1 MPWILLFLPLIVAA
15 VNQLVLRKS
24 AGSCRLVST
33 ASAVATLVISFLLLG
48 KNRHRFA
55 FDWATIGD
63 FNLEIGIQLD
73 RLSTGMMIVVTGIG
87 VLVHIFSLA
96 YMKDDEAK
104 ARYFTG
110 LSLFMFSMTGI
121 VLANNFIMTFIFW
134 ELVGLSSYLLIGH
147 WYQKDSAADAAKKAF
162 LCNRVGDFGFM
173 IGILMLWGI
182 TGTLAFDGMER
193 RGTFQAANAPIFTAT
208 LSAAVLCIF
217 CGAVGKSAQL
227 PLHVWLPDAMEGPT
241 PVSALIHAATMVA
254 AGVYMLFRVQLSLG
268 FEVFDRLPASTVI
281 AWTGGITA
289 LVAALMA
296 TQQDDIKRVL
306 AYSTLSQLGYMVM
319 AVGLVA
325 GEAGM
330 FHLFTHAWFKAL
342 LFLGSGAV
350 IYACHHEQDIWK
362 MGGLLK
368 KMPITG
374 ITFAHRHSPH
384 SSPCPVTSG
393 FFSKEEILEAA
404 HEKQPILFWIAAFVA
419 VLTPFYM
426 TRLFVVAFLGK
437 PRSDNADHAHE
448 VGPLMF
454 VPLVILAVLA
464 LVAGLPFVARHS
476 LPPTAPRRSS
486 SSTSDFAH
494 PGSPSSRSSL
504 GVGRRLRPLQRQGQG
519 PALHPAAPQNRFYID
534 GFYDNFLVRYFQDA
548 FAAIVHFFD
557 EFLINGLLVGGLSRG
572 AASFGNLFRK
582 VQSGNLQ
589 GYAFAFGLGVIL
601 VIYFTVFSNWT
612 AKFIPPESSSKLS
625 HARPPRLPP
634 DPRLHRDP
642 ARRAR
647 PAHRHR
653 RVRGQSRARPLR
665 RVLLEMLLLVLLRCR
680 FLKNPRSTSPSV
692 SPMA

>member
-1 MPWILLFLPLIVAA
+1 MTLPWILLFLPLVVAA
-15 VNQLVLRKS
+15 VNQLVLKKTGL
-24 AGSCRLVST
+24 APIVSV
-33 ASAVATLVISFLLLG
+33 ASALATFAIALLLLG
-48 KNRHRFA
+48 KNETSHFA
-55 FDWATIGD
+55 WATVGD
-63 FNLEIGIQLD
+63 FSINIGIKLD
-73 RLSTGMMIVVTGIG
+73 QLSTGMMIVVTGVG
-87 VLVHIFSLA
+87 LLVHIFSLA
-96 YMKDDEAK
+96 YMKDDDAK

-121 VLANNFIMTFIFW
+121 VLADNFIMTFIFW

-173 IGILMLWGI
+173 VGILMLWGI
-182 TGTLAFDGMER
+182 TGHLTFDSMKGGLE
-193 RGTFQAANAPIFTAT
+193 TFQAANPAIFTGV

-254 AGVYMLFRVQLSLG
+254 AGVYMLFRLQVTLG
-268 FEVFDRLPASTVI
+268 FEHFEGLPASLII

-319 AVGLVA
+319 AVGLVH

-374 ITFAHRHSPH
+374 LTFAIGFAALIAVPF
-384 SSPCPVTSG
+384 TSG
-393 FFSKEEILEAA
+393 FFSKELILEAA
-404 HEKQPILFWIAAFVA
+404 HEKSQPLFWIAVTVA

-437 PRSDNADHAHE
+437 AKSENADHAHE

-454 VPLVILAVLA
+454 VPLVILAVLGVIAGFPFIAGKLAPA
-464 LVAGLPFVARHS
+464 LPAHAGEFHVNFLFWV
-476 LPPTAPRRSS
+476 
-486 SSTSDFAH
+486 
-494 PGSPSSRSSL
+494 SL
-504 GVGRRLRPLQRQGQG
+504 GALIVGAGAGFILYAGKDKDPVSIPLFR
-519 PALHPAAPQNRFYID
+519 NRFYID
-534 GFYDNFLVRYFQDA
+534 GLYDNFLVRYFQDA
-548 FAAIVHFFD
+548 FAAIIAFFD
-557 EFLINGLLVGGLSRG
+557 EFLINGLIVGGASR
-572 AASFGNLFRK
+572 AAESTGNLFRK
-582 VQSGNLQ
+582 VQSGSLQ

-601 VIYFTVFSNWT
+601 VVYFTAF
-612 AKFIPPESSSKLS
+612 
-625 HARPPRLPP
+625 
-634 DPRLHRDP
+634 
-642 ARRAR
+642 
-647 PAHRHR
+647 
-653 RVRGQSRARPLR
+653 
-665 RVLLEMLLLVLLRCR
+665 
-680 FLKNPRSTSPSV
+680 
-692 SPMA
+692 

>member
-1 MPWILLFLPLIVAA
+1 MNLAWILLFLPLAVAA
-15 VNQLVLRKS
+15 LCQLVLRKNPLVP
-24 AGSCRLVST
+24 LVST

-48 KNRHRFA
+48 KTGSDA
-55 FDWATIGD
+55 FDWASIGN
-63 FNLEIGIQLD
+63 FHLRIGIELD

-87 VLVHIFSLA
+87 ALVHIFSLA

-121 VLANNFIMTFIFW
+121 VLADNFIMTFIFW

-147 WYQKDSAADAAKKAF
+147 WYQKESAADAAKKAF

-182 TGTLAFDGMER
+182 TGTLTFDSMKSGLLAFQTDN
-193 RGTFQAANAPIFTAT
+193 AAYFAQN
-208 LSAAVLCIF
+208 SAAYGIIISTAILCIF
-217 CGAVGKSAQL
+217 CGAVGKSAQV

-254 AGVYMLFRVQLSLG
+254 AGVYMLFRVQLSIGTEAFDG
-268 FEVFDRLPASTVI
+268 FAGDVI

-319 AVGLVA
+319 AVGLLA

-342 LFLGSGAV
+342 LFLGSGAI
-350 IYACHHEQDIWK
+350 IYACHHEQNIWK

-374 ITFAHRHSPH
+374 ITFAIGTAALIAVPF
-384 SSPCPVTSG
+384 TSG
-393 FFSKEEILEAA
+393 FFSKELILEAA
-404 HEKQPILFWIAAFVA
+404 HNKQPLLFWIAAFVA

-437 PRSDNADHAHE
+437 PKSDDADHAHE
-448 VGPLMF
+448 VGPMMS
-454 VPLVILAVLA
+454 VPLVILGILAVIGGYGFVHQYAPATPSHAGEFHINFLFWVSLIA
-464 LVAGLPFVARHS
+464 LILGAGAAFILYNCK
-476 LPPTAPRRSS
+476 
-486 SSTSDFAH
+486 DKD
-494 PGSPSSRSSL
+494 
-504 GVGRRLRPLQRQGQG
+504 PLSI
-519 PALHPAAPQNRFYID
+519 PLFQNRFYID
-534 GFYDNFLVRYFQDA
+534 RIYDNYLVRYFQDA

-557 EFLINGLLVGGLSRG
+557 ELFINGLFVGGLSRG

-582 VQSGNLQ
+582 LQSGQLQ
-589 GYAFAFGLGVIL
+589 AYSFAFGLGVIL
-601 VIYFTVFSNWT
+601 VIYFTVF
-612 AKFIPPESSSKLS
+612 L
-625 HARPPRLPP
+625 
-634 DPRLHRDP
+634 
-642 ARRAR
+642 
-647 PAHRHR
+647 
-653 RVRGQSRARPLR
+653 
-665 RVLLEMLLLVLLRCR
+665 
-680 FLKNPRSTSPSV
+680 
-692 SPMA
+692 

>member
-1 MPWILLFLPLIVAA
+1 MNSLPWILLFLPLVVAA
-15 VNQLVLRKS
+15 VNHLALRKNPLVP
-24 AGSCRLVST
+24 LVST

-48 KNRHRFA
+48 KNETTA
-55 FDWATIGD
+55 FNWATIGD
-63 FNLEIGIQLD
+63 FHLQIGIKLD
-73 RLSTGMMIVVTGIG
+73 QLSTGMMIVVTGIG
-87 VLVHIFSLA
+87 ALVHIFSLA

-134 ELVGLSSYLLIGH
+134 ELVGVSSYLLIGH
-147 WYQKDSAADAAKKAF
+147 WYQKNSAADAAKKAF

-173 IGILMLWGI
+173 VGILMLWGI
-182 TGTLAFDGMER
+182 TGTLSFGDM
-193 RGTFQAANAPIFTAT
+193 QIPAAVSTAT
-208 LSAAVLCIF
+208 LSTAILCIF

-268 FEVFDRLPASTVI
+268 FDAFEGLAASNII
-281 AWTGGITA
+281 AWTGGLTSLA
-289 LVAALMA
+289 AALMA

-319 AVGLVA
+319 AVGLVH

-374 ITFAHRHSPH
+374 ITFAIGTAALIAVPF
-384 SSPCPVTSG
+384 VTSG
-393 FFSKEEILEAA
+393 FYSKEEILAA
-404 HEKQPILFWIAAFVA
+404 AYGKNQALFCIAVFVA
-419 VLTPFYM
+419 FLTTFYM
-426 TRLFVVAFLGK
+426 TRAFVVAFLGK
-437 PRSDNADHAHE
+437 HRSENADHAHE

-454 VPLVILAVLA
+454 VPLVLLAAMAIGSAFLTKHLNVIDPRLTAHAGHHEGHTLILGASIASLVLG
-464 LVAGLPFVARHS
+464 LIAGFILYK
-476 LPPTAPRRSS
+476 
-486 SSTSDFAH
+486 DKDKE
-494 PGSPSSRSSL
+494 
-504 GVGRRLRPLQRQGQG
+504 PLSIPLFR
-519 PALHPAAPQNRFYID
+519 NRFYID
-534 GFYDNFLVRYFQDA
+534 GIYDNFLVRYFQDA

-557 EFLINGLLVGGLSRG
+557 ELLINGLFVGGLSRG
-572 AASFGNLFRK
+572 AASLGNAFRK
-582 VQSGNLQ
+582 IQAGQLQ

-601 VIYFTVFSNWT
+601 VIYFTVF
-612 AKFIPPESSSKLS
+612 L
-625 HARPPRLPP
+625 
-634 DPRLHRDP
+634 
-642 ARRAR
+642 
-647 PAHRHR
+647 
-653 RVRGQSRARPLR
+653 
-665 RVLLEMLLLVLLRCR
+665 
-680 FLKNPRSTSPSV
+680 
-692 SPMA
+692 